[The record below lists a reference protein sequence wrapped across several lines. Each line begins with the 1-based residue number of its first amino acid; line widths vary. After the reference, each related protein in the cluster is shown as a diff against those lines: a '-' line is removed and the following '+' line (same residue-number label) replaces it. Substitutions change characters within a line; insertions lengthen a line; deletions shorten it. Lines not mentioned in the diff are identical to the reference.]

1 MKRILTLAL
10 LLALCLMLLRVSG
23 AMAASETMVYTI
35 SDRGKAGNWYWL
47 EGSDGS
53 SYNIGDDYMGGKT
66 YTAAMGDVTITITS
80 TNSYCHIGRHNKSYI
95 YGFDLYNYTFTFSS
109 ATRYISNVKIK
120 DVYKGTEL
128 SVENNTRECTVSWDH
143 NAYGDAQQFEVTL
156 SDTKP
161 VSTYNIAYELNGGVN
176 AASNPAT
183 YNDDA
188 TTALAAPVRTGYSFG
203 GWYDNEGLTGSPVTG
218 IPAGSSGDKT
228 FYAKWTINAYT
239 LRFDAFG
246 GSAVAPITLDYGAAL
261 TAPAAPTRTGYTFS
275 GWHPALPDTMPAA
288 NYVFSAL
295 WTPIQYRVSFDAN
308 GGAGSMGSYNL
319 TYGQTSYLTY
329 NAFAR
334 KGYSFAGW
342 NTAADGSGTAYQD
355 GQSVSSLTA
364 ENGATVTLYAQWTV
378 NQYTMTFDSN
388 GGSAVAPIVQDYGT
402 ALTAP
407 ADPTRTGYRFYMWF
421 PTLPGT
427 IPAENRWF
435 KALWAANSY
444 MLTFDS
450 NGGTGEAMSYRFKYD
465 QTEPLPANTY
475 TRTGYA
481 FAGWNT
487 KADGSGT
494 AYQDGQEVVSLT
506 AENEA
511 IVKLYAQWRPITYA
525 VHFEPGIPVNGEM
538 ADQSLTY
545 DQAANLTANGF
556 STTIGDFVSWNT
568 EPDGDGT
575 EYADQAEALNLT
587 AVEGDTVTLY
597 AQWHLSHHIHY
608 DLDVFSCDV
617 NGNERQH
624 YWAYEGDTVTVSIVD
639 HSREYTVSVVSASG
653 SDLDF
658 DADAM
663 TFTMPNEAVF
673 ITYESLNKM
682 AYTNILLDNQD
693 TYDVVYLYDADHPT
707 VTPVVT
713 VQDYNGNPL
722 TAGVD
727 YTLEITGNTGSASR
741 LVTATVT
748 VTGMGGYI
756 GVNEK
761 TFRITPF
768 NIADCAIGGRLETYD
783 DGYGPYYPLTRNVQV
798 RSGAKLLTYDEDYTI
813 ELDSD
818 LGPYDYE
825 PGQTYTATVYGRGD
839 WGGRQTFSFLMTELY
854 HTVVFDANGGT
865 GAMADDIVT
874 KQYTG
879 YVYTLPACGFTAP
892 EGMTFDHWIADC
904 EPEAEKQPG
913 NYFTA
918 PYIWSEYDVQTVT
931 VTAYWRELPRQAVN
945 ISDTAHG
952 TVTADA
958 QTAWAGKAVTLD
970 IQPEAGYALD
980 SLTVFAGM
988 DAVTVTDNA
997 FTMPDGAVQVTA
1009 TFAPVDYSV
1018 TVTDNLGGVLTASAA
1033 TAHVGD
1039 TVTLSLPNASY
1050 ALEALTVMQGSTPVA
1065 VENNSFTMPAGNVQ
1079 VNAVLRQRFEIV
1091 EQWSGMSHSD
1101 IMLISGYVDD
1111 GGFYANAG
1119 DTVTFRVMPEPGY
1132 DTVSSVR
1139 VTGDEERS
1147 VAVTDLGGNL
1157 YSFVMPDFDVF
1168 LYAECTNIRV
1178 EIPTGHG
1185 TVTVDPA
1192 NPEAGDTVTLT
1203 VIPDAGYMAAE
1214 QEPYGWPVS
1223 IRTAYGEELYP
1234 QPFWDEETMEPVFN
1248 KYTFDMP
1255 SSGVTVTAAFEE
1267 AVYGINIVYS
1277 IDSGIY
1283 PFDEGGMDVTVNG
1296 ETAGYSY
1303 PAKPGDAVALAVTP
1317 APGYELVGITG
1328 NYLDYTGASQPVA
1341 ITRDAANP
1349 LVWRFTMPDGWT
1361 HLEAAFRKLSLPAF
1375 GDPDFTMPAA
1385 LKTIEESAFEGMP
1398 LLHVVD
1404 AGSVTAIGQ
1413 GAFKDSGLQQIRLP
1427 KDCAIDAD
1435 AFAGCGTV
1443 YVFAPAGGTTEA
1455 FCNSHSDV
1463 TFVDVPLTSTT
1474 EGSTVY
1480 QFPR

>member
-1 MKRILTLAL
+1 MAYALSVAQITTVKEVIHPELVAKAYLLTDSMFEDLGVKVTTDVENIDICYLFNRKGLQARPYVVGKVKDSELGKFVDNPAKVEKIYLHTSDSIERYTEKGPFEVTNVAESAEHTTFLLNELSGRFAEDVRANFFYGNLANRKL
-10 LLALCLMLLRVSG
+10 EESQENAVKNGLCLFDG
-23 AMAASETMVYTI
+23 VYTI
-35 SDRGKAGNWYWL
+35 IAKRRTDGTISVANGNLIPTGDITGLEADQVYELLTNFYGQLSAALKKPEQTLFIYASDEFCRKAVKGYMLTYPQIAPTTLQAGWKFAEMPNVVL
-47 EGSDGS
+47 KTS
-53 SYNIGDDYMGGKT
+53 S
-66 YTAAMGDVTITITS
+66 AMGKGGQLIATIEGNIEFLCDNRENQALISIGQVNKDLRVFDFQANGRATVRIRDFSPEVFAVNDAVNTHSQLPVGDYIANIFTATSANEKMGTVAITS
-80 TNSYCHIGRHNKSYI
+80 GQK
-95 YGFDLYNYTFTFSS
+95 DLYDEGDVITVK
-109 ATRYISNVKIK
+109 ATPKEGYAFIGWS
-120 DVYKGTEL
+120 
-128 SVENNTRECTVSWDH
+128 
-143 NAYGDAQQFEVTL
+143 
-156 SDTKP
+156 
-161 VSTYNIAYELNGGVN
+161 
-176 AASNPAT
+176 PA
-183 YNDDA
+183 
-188 TTALAAPVRTGYSFG
+188 
-203 GWYDNEGLTGSPVTG
+203 
-218 IPAGSSGDKT
+218 
-228 FYAKWTINAYT
+228 
-239 LRFDAFG
+239 
-246 GSAVAPITLDYGAAL
+246 
-261 TAPAAPTRTGYTFS
+261 
-275 GWHPALPDTMPAA
+275 
-288 NYVFSAL
+288 
-295 WTPIQYRVSFDAN
+295 
-308 GGAGSMGSYNL
+308 
-319 TYGQTSYLTY
+319 
-329 NAFAR
+329 
-334 KGYSFAGW
+334 
-342 NTAADGSGTAYQD
+342 
-355 GQSVSSLTA
+355 
-364 ENGATVTLYAQWTV
+364 
-378 NQYTMTFDSN
+378 
-388 GGSAVAPIVQDYGT
+388 
-402 ALTAP
+402 
-407 ADPTRTGYRFYMWF
+407 
-421 PTLPGT
+421 LPGT
-427 IPAENRWF
+427 IPAENR
-435 KALWAANSY
+435 
-444 MLTFDS
+444 TFTAQWKPNTYYVMFS
-450 NGGTGEAMSYRFKYD
+450 ENGGSGLMGDMDCVYD
-465 QTEPLPANTY
+465 VPVKLPSSRY
-475 TRTGYA
+475 TREGYV
-481 FAGWNT
+481 FDGWNT
-487 KADGSGT
+487 EEDGSGT
-494 AYQDGQEVVSLT
+494 AYTDGQEVSRLASLNGVT
-506 AENEA
+506 
-511 IVKLYAQWRPITYA
+511 VRLFAQWRPITYT

-538 ADQSLTY
+538 ADQILAY
-545 DQAANLTANGF
+545 DQAANLTANAF
-556 STTIGDFVSWNT
+556 STTIGEFVCWNT
-568 EPDGDGT
+568 DPDGWGT
-575 EYADQAEALNLT
+575 RYDDEVEVRNLT
-587 AVEGDTVTLY
+587 AVDGDTVILY
-597 AQWHLSHHIHY
+597 AQWHLSHGIRY
-608 DLDVFSCDV
+608 DQNVFSCAV
-617 NGNERQH
+617 NGNERAKF
-624 YWAYEGDTVTVSIVD
+624 WAYEDDTVTVSIVD

-682 AYTNILLDNQD
+682 AYTTIYLDD
-693 TYDVVYLYDADHPT
+693 FESWDDVAYLYDPEQPA
-707 VTPVVT
+707 VTPAVVVKDGET
-713 VQDYNGNPL
+713 VL
-722 TAGVD
+722 TEGTD
-727 YTLEITGNTGSASR
+727 YTLSITGNTGSASR
-741 LVTATVT
+741 AVTATVT

-768 NIADCAIGGRLETYD
+768 NIANCEVRGDLEIID
-783 DGYGPYYPLTRNVQV
+783 DGYGGVYPLMEKVQVWNGNVQLKGETLNDSSNV
-798 RSGAKLLTYDEDYTI
+798 DFTVEIDYPESYYETYQLVPGE
-813 ELDSD
+813 
-818 LGPYDYE
+818 YD
-825 PGQTYTATVYGRGD
+825 AHVMGRGD
-839 WGGRQTFSFLMTELY
+839 WTGKKAFTFKVIEPR
-854 HTVVFDANGGT
+854 HIVVFVANGGT
-865 GAMADDIVT
+865 GTMENDIVT
-874 KQYTG
+874 KTNN
-879 YVYTLPACGFTAP
+879 YVGFTYTLPACGFTAP

-1050 ALEALTVMQGSTPVA
+1050 VLEALTVMQGNTPVA
-1065 VENNSFTMPAGNVQ
+1065 VADNRFTMPAGNVQ

-1091 EQWSGMSHSD
+1091 EQWSDMSHSE
-1101 IMLISGYVDD
+1101 IWLISGYVGDD
-1111 GGFYANAG
+1111 TYYATVG

-1139 VTGDEERS
+1139 GIGVEERS
-1147 VAVTDLGGNL
+1147 VALADLGGNL

-1168 LYAECTNIRV
+1168 LYAECSRIPV
-1178 EIPTGHG
+1178 VIPTGHG
-1185 TVTVDPA
+1185 RVTVDPA

-1203 VIPDAGYMAAE
+1203 LLPDAGYMAVP

-1223 IRTAYGEELYP
+1223 IRTAYGEELWP
-1234 QPFWDEETMEPVFN
+1234 QLFWDEETMKPVFN

-1267 AVYGINIVYS
+1267 AVYGISIVYS
-1277 IDSGIY
+1277 VDSGFY
-1283 PFDEGGMDVTVNG
+1283 PLDEGGMDGTVNG
-1296 ETAGYSY
+1296 ETIGYPY

-1455 FCNSHSDV
+1455 FCAGHDGV

>member
-1 MKRILTLAL
+1 MKVTDYTTDFHTTEYDNKAQSCTIQGRNVSRI
-10 LLALCLMLLRVSG
+10 
-23 AMAASETMVYTI
+23 
-35 SDRGKAGNWYWL
+35 
-47 EGSDGS
+47 
-53 SYNIGDDYMGGKT
+53 
-66 YTAAMGDVTITITS
+66 
-80 TNSYCHIGRHNKSYI
+80 
-95 YGFDLYNYTFTFSS
+95 
-109 ATRYISNVKIK
+109 
-120 DVYKGTEL
+120 
-128 SVENNTRECTVSWDH
+128 
-143 NAYGDAQQFEVTL
+143 EVTL

-188 TTALAAPVRTGYSFG
+188 DTPLAAPVRTGYSFG
-203 GWYDNEGLTGSPVTG
+203 GWYDNEGLNGTPVTG

-246 GSAVAPITLDYGAAL
+246 GSAVAPITQNYGTAL

-308 GGAGSMGSYNL
+308 GGAGSMSSYNL

-342 NTAADGSGTAYQD
+342 NTAADGSGAAYQD

-364 ENGATVTLYAQWTV
+364 ENGATVTLYAQWTP

-427 IPAENRWF
+427 IPAENRKF
-435 KALWAANSY
+435 EALWAANSY

-450 NGGTGEAMSYRFKYD
+450 NGGTGEAMSYRLLKYD

-494 AYQDGQEVVSLT
+494 AYQDGQEVVNLT
-506 AENEA
+506 AENGA

-538 ADQSLTY
+538 ADQTLTY

-568 EPDGDGT
+568 EPDGYGT
-575 EYADQAEALNLT
+575 EYADQAEVLNLS

-597 AQWHLSHHIHY
+597 AQWHLSHHIRY
-608 DLDVFSCDV
+608 DLDIFSCDV

-693 TYDVVYLYDADHPT
+693 TYDVVYLYDADYPT

-727 YTLEITGNTGSASR
+727 YTVEITGNTGSASR
-741 LVTATVT
+741 AVTATVT

-783 DGYGPYYPLTRNVQV
+783 DGYGPFYPLTRNVQV

-931 VTAYWRELPRQAVN
+931 VTAYWRELPRHDIN

-980 SLTVFAGM
+980 TLTVFAGT
-988 DAVTVTDNA
+988 DPVAVTDNA
-997 FTMPDGAVQVTA
+997 FVMPDGAVQVTA

-1033 TAHVGD
+1033 TAHLGD

-1050 ALEALTVMQGSTPVA
+1050 ALEALTVMQGNTPVA
-1065 VENNSFTMPAGNVQ
+1065 VADNRFIMPAGNVQ
-1079 VNAVLRQRFEIV
+1079 VSAVLRQWFEII
-1091 EQWSGMSHSD
+1091 EQWSDMSHSE
-1101 IMLISGYVDD
+1101 IGLISGYVGD
-1111 GGFYANAG
+1111 GTYYAAAG

-1157 YSFVMPDFDVF
+1157 YSFVMPDCDVY

-1185 TVTVDPA
+1185 TVNVETEG
-1192 NPEAGDTVTLT
+1192 NT
-1203 VIPDAGYMAAE
+1203 VILTLVPDDGYMAAE
-1214 QEPYGWPVS
+1214 QEPSGLPLS
-1223 IRTAYGEELYP
+1223 IRTAYGEELWP
-1234 QPFWDEETMEPVFN
+1234 QLFWDEETMEPVFN

-1267 AVYGINIVYS
+1267 AVYDIYITYS
-1277 IDSGIY
+1277 MDSGVY

-1296 ETAGYSY
+1296 EPAEKVQGDYR
-1303 PAKPGDAVALAVTP
+1303 AKPGDAVALAVTP
-1317 APGYELVGITG
+1317 
-1328 NYLDYTGASQPVA
+1328 
-1341 ITRDAANP
+1341 R
-1349 LVWRFTMPDGWT
+1349 
-1361 HLEAAFRKLSLPAF
+1361 
-1375 GDPDFTMPAA
+1375 
-1385 LKTIEESAFEGMP
+1385 
-1398 LLHVVD
+1398 
-1404 AGSVTAIGQ
+1404 AG
-1413 GAFKDSGLQQIRLP
+1413 L
-1427 KDCAIDAD
+1427 
-1435 AFAGCGTV
+1435 
-1443 YVFAPAGGTTEA
+1443 
-1455 FCNSHSDV
+1455 
-1463 TFVDVPLTSTT
+1463 
-1474 EGSTVY
+1474 
-1480 QFPR
+1480 